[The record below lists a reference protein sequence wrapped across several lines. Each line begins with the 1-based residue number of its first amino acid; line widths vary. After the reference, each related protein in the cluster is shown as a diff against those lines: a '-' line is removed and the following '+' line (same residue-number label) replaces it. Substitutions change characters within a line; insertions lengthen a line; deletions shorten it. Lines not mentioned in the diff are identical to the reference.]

1 MASGRAAE
9 ANDDVE
15 ATASVTS
22 VVQEANAGAA
32 VDDRRQTRANY
43 RGDVTVTLPGGT
55 IADIEGKFF
64 AHVRFGQGGGLA
76 LRPTYVSTPN
86 TTAFP
91 TASGGADPH
100 AVVAEAWYQLS
111 VPLPAS
117 QAGATPG
124 GWIEIT
130 AGKIDPFAFFD
141 QNAAADDETVRFLNN
156 AFVHNPL
163 LDSGGDVGADAY
175 GFTPGVRIAY
185 ASAGT
190 GRDGWSASIGVLGS
204 GPDATLTGS
213 PSDAFVIVQL
223 ETTRTFVAGQ
233 RGTYRVYTWRN
244 GRAGDF
250 ADAFE
255 RHSGWGLSADQQI
268 GDAVTLFTRMGG
280 EIDGHV
286 RFDRALTLGAE
297 IGGAQWGRA
306 KDGGGLA
313 AGVLRTSNA
322 YRDATADGTLAG
334 YAASGT
340 ERIAEL
346 YYRFSIGDHFDL
358 TPDVQWIQRPGG
370 DGGAPAVVVI
380 GVRMR
385 VAF

>member
-1 MASGRAAE
+1 
-9 ANDDVE
+9 
-15 ATASVTS
+15 VTTG
-22 VVQEANAGAA
+22 VQHANAGAA
-32 VDDRRQTRANY
+32 VDDTRQTRASY
-43 RGDVTVTLPGGT
+43 RGDVIVTLPGGT
-55 IADIEGKFF
+55 AADVEGKLF

-91 TASGGADPH
+91 TAFGGSDPH
-100 AVVAEAWYQLS
+100 AIVAQAWYQLT

-117 QAGATPG
+117 QAASKPG
-124 GWIEIT
+124 GRIEIT

-185 ASAGT
+185 ASGGAGQ
-190 GRDGWSASIGVLGS
+190 DSWSASIGVLGS
-204 GPDATLTGS
+204 GPNATLTGS

-223 ETTRTFVAGQ
+223 ETMRTFIAG
-233 RGTYRVYTWRN
+233 RPGTYRVYAWHN

-250 ADAFE
+250 ADALE

-286 RFDRALTLGAE
+286 RFDRALTLGVE
-297 IGGAQWGRA
+297 IGGANWGRV
-306 KDGGGLA
+306 KDTGGFA
-313 AGVLRTSNA
+313 AGFLRTSNA

-346 YYRFSIGDHFDL
+346 YYRFSVGDHFDV

-370 DGGAPAVVVI
+370 DGSAPAVVVV